1 MLDAGG
7 KAIILR
13 DEALRRNNG
22 TASQDGASAP
32 RNAGNIQS
40 HRRQAWRLGRTFE
53 SCRDIHVKLHLDRP
67 GATNLI
73 TAFDQNAVVVNQS
86 RYTASLIVLADRLID
101 TWAPRA
107 FDTLSEADFDVL
119 AGLGVDI
126 VLLGTGRTL
135 RFPHPRLSSRLL
147 SRRIGL
153 EAMDTA
159 AACRTYNILSGEGRN
174 VAAALII
181 E

>member
-1 MLDAGG
+1 M
-7 KAIILR
+7 
-13 DEALRRNNG
+13 
-22 TASQDGASAP
+22 
-32 RNAGNIQS
+32 
-40 HRRQAWRLGRTFE
+40 
-53 SCRDIHVKLHLDRP
+53 KLHLDRP

-73 TAFDQNAVVVNQS
+73 TAFEPGSVTVNQA
-86 RYTASLIVLADRLID
+86 RFTASLIVLADRVID
-101 TWAPRA
+101 SWAPRSFEA
-107 FDTLSEADFDVL
+107 LAEADFHTL
-119 AGLGVDI
+119 ADLGADI
-126 VLLGTGRTL
+126 VLLGTGRAL
-135 RFPHPRLSSRLL
+135 RFPHPRLTSRLL

>member
-1 MLDAGG
+1 ML
-7 KAIILR
+7 
-13 DEALRRNNG
+13 N
-22 TASQDGASAP
+22 
-32 RNAGNIQS
+32 
-40 HRRQAWRLGRTFE
+40 
-53 SCRDIHVKLHLDRP
+53 SCRTTHVKLHLDRP
-67 GATNLI
+67 GVTNLI
-73 TAFDQNAVVVNQS
+73 TSFDADCVQVNQS
-86 RYTASLIVLADRLID
+86 RYSASLIVLADRLIES
-101 TWAPRA
+101 WAPRA
-107 FDTLSEADFDVL
+107 FDALSEADFDVL